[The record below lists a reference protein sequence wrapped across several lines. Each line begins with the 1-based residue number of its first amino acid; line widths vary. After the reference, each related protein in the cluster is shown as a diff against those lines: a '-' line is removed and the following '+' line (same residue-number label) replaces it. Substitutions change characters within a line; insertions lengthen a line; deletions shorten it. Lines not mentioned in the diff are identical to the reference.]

1 VGLVDETVSHNSSVA
16 PSGEIMSEAARSMA
30 REAPARDDIVLAQP
44 DVETIPNEERDR
56 ELGPE
61 RAVARQRLVWENRRF
76 IFQATGAGLLL
87 SVLLAFLIPK
97 RFESTARLMPPDQG
111 SSGTGMGMA
120 MLAAASGNIGA
131 QLGSGLGSMA
141 GDVLGLKNSSDL
153 FIGMLQSRTVQDNLI
168 DKFDL
173 KQVYSERRIE
183 DARED
188 LGNHTNLSADRKS
201 GIITIQVVDHDP
213 KRAAAMA
220 GEYVSELNRVVTRLN
235 TSSAHRERVFL
246 EDRLIQVKQDLESA
260 EKNFS
265 EFATK
270 NTALDIPA
278 QGKAMIE
285 ALGVLEGQLV
295 AAQTELEG
303 LKQVYADGN
312 VRVRAT
318 QARVQELRRQLEK
331 NLGSK
336 PGGPVAADGRDRE
349 SLYPSIRELPA
360 LGVGYADLYRNTK
373 VQEAVFQTLT
383 QQYELAKVQEAKETP
398 SVKVL
403 DPPDVPEKKSF
414 PPRLLIITLGA
425 VLAIVGSVSWV
436 FGKQS
441 WEQTEREDPQKK
453 FAQEVFH
460 TVRARLPWMATN
472 GSGPGSVSGKVWSR
486 FRRSKEHSNQDL

>member
-1 VGLVDETVSHNSSVA
+1 VGLVDETVSHNSNVA
-16 PSGEIMSEAARSMA
+16 PRGEIMSEAARSMA
-30 REAPARDDIVLAQP
+30 REAPAREDIVLAQP
-44 DVETIPNEERDR
+44 DVETFPNEERDQ

-61 RAVARQRLVWENRRF
+61 RAVARQRLVWENRQF
-76 IFQATGAGLLL
+76 IFRSTVAGLLL
-87 SVLLAFLIPK
+87 SALVAFLIPK

-111 SSGTGMGMA
+111 SSSMGMA

-141 GDVLGLKNSSDL
+141 GNVLGLKNSSDL
-153 FIGMLQSRTVQDNLI
+153 FIGILQSRTVQDDLI
-168 DKFDL
+168 DKLDL

-201 GIITIQVVDHDP
+201 GIITIQVGDHDP

-220 GEYVSELNRVVTRLN
+220 GEYVSELNRVVTQLN

-246 EDRLIQVKQDLESA
+246 EDRLIQVKQDLEFA

-285 ALGVLEGQLV
+285 TLGALEGQLV

-318 QARVQELRRQLEK
+318 QARVQELRRQLEE

-336 PGGPVAADGRDRE
+336 PGGPVVADGRDRE

-398 SVKVL
+398 SVKIL

-425 VLAIVGSVSWV
+425 MLAILGSVSWV
-436 FGKQS
+436 FGKQA
-441 WEQTEREDPQKK
+441 WDQTVQEDPQKM
-453 FAQEVFH
+453 FAQEVIH
-460 TVRARLPWMATN
+460 TVRARLPWVATN
-472 GSGPGSVSGKVWSR
+472 GSNPGSASGKVWSR
-486 FRRSKEHSNQDL
+486 IPRSKEHSNKDL